1 MRYAQ
6 GGGLT
11 DAERNTRERL
21 RLQAVER
28 FEGGQENAEVA
39 AALRISVRSVER
51 WRRAWRECGEVG
63 VLSKGSPGRSRLSED
78 RIARLERE
86 LERGPLAH
94 GWTDQRWTL
103 VRIKTLIGRLFH
115 VSYTVEGTWRLL
127 KRHGWSWQ
135 QPTRRAIER
144 DDDGV
149 EGVDEG
155 DLAAGKTT
163 AAERGAW
170 IVFEDEAGQSM
181 TPPRAR
187 TWGRIG
193 QTPVV
198 RVRGRGSGRVSM
210 AGMTC
215 YKPGQ
220 RSRLIYAIRE
230 YRGRKDQPK
239 GFGWRD
245 LRDLIVRARIQLGG
259 PIVLVWDSARLHLTA
274 GTREFID
281 ANAAWLTVFQLPTY
295 APDLNPTEG
304 VWSLVKRDIGNL
316 AAADLGQITRAVKR
330 KLKMLQYRPEVIDGC
345 LAGTELPLDL

>member
-11 DAERNTRERL
+11 DAERTTRERL

-28 FEGGQENAEVA
+28 FESGQKNAEVA
-39 AALRISVRSVER
+39 APLRISVRSVER
-51 WRRAWRECGEVG
+51 WRRAWREGGEAG
-63 VLSKGSPGRSRLSED
+63 ILSKGSPGRPRLNEVQV
-78 RIARLERE
+78 ARLERE

-103 VRIKTLIGRLFH
+103 ARIKTLIGRLFH

-144 DDDGV
+144 DDDAV
-149 EGVDEG
+149 EGMEEG
-155 DLAAGKTT
+155 DLAAGKSI

-198 RVRGRGSGRVSM
+198 RVRGRGSGRVSI

-215 YKPGQ
+215 YKPGE

-230 YRGRKDQPK
+230 YRGRKDEPK

-245 LRDLIVRARIQLGG
+245 FRDLIVRARIQLGG
-259 PIVLVWDSARLHLTA
+259 PIVLVWDNLRLHLTA
-274 GTREFID
+274 GMRAFIET
-281 ANAAWLTVFQLPTY
+281 NAEWLTVFHLPTY
-295 APDLNPTEG
+295 ALDLNPQEG
-304 VWSLVKRDIGNL
+304 IWALVKREIGNL
-316 AAADLGQITRAVKR
+316 AAGDLTQITRAVRHRLKR
-330 KLKMLQYRPEVIDGC
+330 IQYRPELVDGC
-345 LAGTELPLDL
+345 LATTGMTLEE